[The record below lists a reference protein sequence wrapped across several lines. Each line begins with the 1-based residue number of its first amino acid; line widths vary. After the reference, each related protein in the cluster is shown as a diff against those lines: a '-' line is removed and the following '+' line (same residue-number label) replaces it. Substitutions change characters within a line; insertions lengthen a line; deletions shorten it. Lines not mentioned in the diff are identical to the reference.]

1 MVPQPYHKIPLGTDP
16 RDEGKW
22 YPLRPNMDKNY
33 LEKLGRKEIEIISEK
48 CKNLALRFGYEVP
61 Q

>member
-22 YPLRPNMDKNY
+22 YPLRPDLDKRY
-33 LEKLGRKEIEIISEK
+33 FKKMKKKEIEIISRRCEK
-48 CKNLALRFGYEVP
+48 LALKFDYEIP
-61 Q
+61 K